1 MTDCVVLFKKLKTN
15 QKTNY
20 IMKNEQ
26 NYAVP
31 ILTDTSKIIVSSKLK
46 QH

>member
-1 MTDCVVLFKKLKTN
+1 MTNCVVSSKKLKTN

-31 ILTDTSKIIVSSKLK
+31 ILTDTSKLIISCNLK
-46 QH
+46 QQ

>member
-1 MTDCVVLFKKLKTN
+1 MITNYVVSSKLKTN

-31 ILTDTSKIIVSSKLK
+31 ILTDTSKLIVFSKLK